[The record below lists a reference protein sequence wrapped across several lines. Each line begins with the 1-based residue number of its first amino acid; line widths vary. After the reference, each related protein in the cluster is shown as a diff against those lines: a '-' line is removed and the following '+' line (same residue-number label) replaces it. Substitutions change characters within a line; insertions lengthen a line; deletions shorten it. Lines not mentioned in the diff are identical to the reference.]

1 MKMKTIT
8 LARAAMTLL
17 FATFTTAGA
26 WAENEPALNKVDGV
40 YQITTVNDWN
50 TLAAYV
56 EDGND
61 CAEMTFLMTGNIG
74 SADEPI
80 TRPIGRQL
88 GDDKEKDRMRF
99 AGTFDG
105 GSHTLYIAINTDPEG
120 QNATNWFKYDGKD
133 HKGYC
138 SPFVYVKNATI
149 KNLHVAGSVTT
160 TGQWAS
166 GLVGSTG
173 YDKNDGACTIE
184 NCQVSVAI
192 TANYVSANGHYGN
205 HGGFIGIAEG
215 NATISNSWFDGKFLG
230 KDYQYSAG
238 FIGINKVTATINN
251 CLFNPSEI
259 NIENNKITGSCEF
272 SHDIGG
278 SHTLTDAY
286 WVSHFGEPENAQ
298 GQKVVA
304 EVAIEIP
311 ADGEDYSYY
320 VEKVEAADFNA
331 DINNYYYIIKHNP
344 TWEDLVKKMANGGQI
359 DLHAVITAGTE
370 DKALVVPAGK
380 EFTLS
385 LDGTLDR
392 DLMLGTAQADGYV
405 IAVAEGGKL
414 ILNGG
419 TIKGGHN
426 TGNGAGIY
434 NEGELIINGSTI
446 TGNFTEGNG
455 GGIYNAGTL
464 TINGATITDNSGKN
478 STNKGIGVYSENS
491 FSIEGNVKIKDNYYT
506 YYQPKQMKVP
516 HNLYLEGDAVMN
528 IAGSINGS
536 SIGVEVGERT
546 NDALAFTNGL
556 NGKGNKGNFFSDMT
570 GIYVFENESGEAYLA
585 NLVLELAN
593 ESEIENKNSN
603 IINDNNG
610 KVATVVLKGRTLF
623 GNNTWN
629 TLCLPFSLTSLT
641 GTPLEG
647 ATVMKL
653 DTDNEHDGDK
663 TGFSNGT
670 LNLFFQTAGN
680 KIEAGKP
687 YLVKWETGDN
697 VTDPEFKN
705 VIINKNTAQQ
715 TITSKDKN
723 VSFVG
728 SYDTKSIGSTGDNT
742 ILYVGRNDKN
752 ESTLYYPNGAMTI
765 GACRAYFQLNNGIVA
780 GEPKDNTGVRTIVMN
795 FDDETTGIVTMAK
808 ETEVLKE
815 GWFSLDGMKLYKQ
828 PTTKGLYILNGRKVV
843 VK

>member
-1 MKMKTIT
+1 
-8 LARAAMTLL
+8 MTLL
-17 FATFTTAGA
+17 FATFTSAGA
-26 WAENEPALNKVDGV
+26 WADSEFLIQDEDGNYLIDDV
-40 YQITTVNDWN
+40 YDWN
-50 TLAAYV
+50 TLADYV
-56 EDGND
+56 AAGND
-61 CAEMTFLMTGNIG
+61 CAGMTFLMTGNIG
-74 SADEPI
+74 SADAPV
-80 TRPIGRQL
+80 TKPLGRQI
-88 GDDKEKDRMRF
+88 GQNKENDRRRF

-105 GSHTLYIAINTDPEG
+105 GGLTLTIALNTADEWWTVS
-120 QNATNWFKYDGKD
+120 N
-133 HKGYC
+133 GYC
-138 SPFVYVKNATI
+138 SPFAYVKNATI
-149 KNLHVAGSVTT
+149 KNLHVVGTVTT

-173 YDKNDGACTIE
+173 YNSNDGSCTID

-192 TANYVSANGHYGN
+192 TANYVSTGGKYGN

-215 NATISNSWFDGKFLG
+215 NATITNSWFDGKFLG

-238 FIGINKVTATINN
+238 FIGINKVAATINN

-259 NIENNKITGSCEF
+259 NIENNNITGSCEF
-272 SHDIGG
+272 VHNIGG
-278 SHTLTDAY
+278 THTLTDAY

-298 GQKVVA
+298 GKKVVA
-304 EVAIEIP
+304 ELSEEFNPNAENF
-311 ADGEDYSYY
+311 ADL
-320 VEKVEAADFNA
+320 VRTLTAAD
-331 DINNYYYIIKHNP
+331 NNTYYIIKHNP
-344 TWEDLVKKMANGGQI
+344 SWI
-359 DLHAVITAGTE
+359 DLQDGMTEGGEINCPSITAGSE
-370 DKALVVPAGK
+370 DVAIIVPSGN
-380 EFTLS
+380 EVTLN
-385 LDGTLDR
+385 LIGTLDR
-392 DLMLGTAQADGYV
+392 DLMLAESMANGYV
-405 IAVAEGGKL
+405 IKVEQGA
-414 ILNGG
+414 ILTINGG
-419 TIKGGHN
+419 TITGGHN
-426 TGNGAGIY
+426 TSDGAGIY
-434 NEGELIINGSTI
+434 NEGELIINGTTI

-464 TINGATITDNSGKN
+464 TINGATITNNSGKN
-478 STNKGIGVYSENS
+478 SANKGIGVYSKNS
-491 FSIEGNVKIKDNYYT
+491 FSIKDNVQIKDNYYT

-728 SYDTKSIGSTGDNT
+728 TYDTKSIGSTGDNT
-742 ILYVGRNDKN
+742 ILYMGAG
-752 ESTLYYPNGAMTI
+752 STLYYPNSAMTI

-780 GEPKDNTGVRTIVMN
+780 GDPASVRTIVMN

-815 GWFSLDGMKLYKQ
+815 GWFSLNGMKLYKQ